1 MSERQKMIEIF
12 QSKNHGPIGF
22 NSWIIAKVGTDSCL
36 PHQGCQWQN
45 TAQSSSNVSS
55 TGCPLTR
62 SRFGTTNKGN
72 FFMLLHLGQNGF
84 YFDLE

>member
-62 SRFGTTNKGN
+62 SRFGTTNKGI
-72 FFMLLHLGQNGF
+72 FFHSLTS
-84 YFDLE
+84 